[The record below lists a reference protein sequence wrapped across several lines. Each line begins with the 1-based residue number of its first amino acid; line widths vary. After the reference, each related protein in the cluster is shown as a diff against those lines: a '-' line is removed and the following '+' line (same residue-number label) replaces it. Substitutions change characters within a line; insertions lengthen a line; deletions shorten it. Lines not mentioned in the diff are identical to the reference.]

1 MILYLLEI
9 VNCCALKGLC
19 VNRVTCQTIGLLDE
33 QSYFIVSHR
42 HNTRHNTRVRPFCLK
57 KRTRVLSCVKR
68 DALTTFVQTVRSWN
82 LLPPLW
88 PHNQPQT
95 AVECTETAQPKSDR
109 KHIDSSGK
117 CWKQLKKIRKNTK
130 PDLVRM
136 RAPVQ
141 IRIAAPQKPLFSL
154 EKGGFIFGGERTTS
168 YTGGLPPYAL
178 AKSSESDKKV
188 SNRR

>member
-1 MILYLLEI
+1 
-9 VNCCALKGLC
+9 
-19 VNRVTCQTIGLLDE
+19 
-33 QSYFIVSHR
+33 
-42 HNTRHNTRVRPFCLK
+42 
-57 KRTRVLSCVKR
+57 
-68 DALTTFVQTVRSWN
+68 
-82 LLPPLW
+82 
-88 PHNQPQT
+88 
-95 AVECTETAQPKSDR
+95 
-109 KHIDSSGK
+109 
-117 CWKQLKKIRKNTK
+117 
-130 PDLVRM
+130 M

>member
-1 MILYLLEI
+1 M
-9 VNCCALKGLC
+9 
-19 VNRVTCQTIGLLDE
+19 
-33 QSYFIVSHR
+33 
-42 HNTRHNTRVRPFCLK
+42 
-57 KRTRVLSCVKR
+57 
-68 DALTTFVQTVRSWN
+68 
-82 LLPPLW
+82 
-88 PHNQPQT
+88 
-95 AVECTETAQPKSDR
+95 ECTETAQPKSDR